1 MKSTGHLTAIEMAA
15 VNIVF
20 IVLLTLFQNQGNT
33 VTKGALVYKIR
44 TVDISRVRLG

>member
-1 MKSTGHLTAIEMAA
+1 MEVTTSTGPLTAIEMAA

-33 VTKGALVYKIR
+33 VTKGDTSL
-44 TVDISRVRLG
+44 